1 MKTIGILYLAIALV
15 PAAHAQERAVNLE
28 TTVKATP
35 AQAFA
40 AWSTVD
46 GIKTFF
52 APDGRIEA
60 RSNGLYEIHMNP
72 FAPPGEKGADD
83 MRVLAVQE
91 NKMISF
97 TWNAPPSLPETRK
110 QRTVV
115 IVRFAPV
122 GDTETKVTLH
132 QVGWGDGGE
141 WDKTFEYFGKAW
153 GYVLGNFKKRF
164 EQGPID
170 WTPQLERLKAAMAAQ
185 KK

>member
-1 MKTIGILYLAIALV
+1 MKRLALLCLITIISPMAI
-15 PAAHAQERAVNLE
+15 AQERALNLE

-35 AQAFA
+35 AQAFN
-40 AWSTVD
+40 AWTTTE

-52 APDGRIEA
+52 APDGKVEA

-72 FAPPGEKGADD
+72 LAPPGEKGADD
-83 MRVLAVQE
+83 MRVLAIQE

-97 TWNAPPSLPETRK
+97 TWSAPPSFPEARK

-115 IVRFAPV
+115 ILRFSPV
-122 GDTETKVTLH
+122 SDNETKVTLH
-132 QVGWGDGGE
+132 QTGWGDGGE

-153 GYVLGNFKKRF
+153 AYVLGNFKKRF
-164 EQGPID
+164 EQGPMD
-170 WTPQLERLKAAMAAQ
+170 WAPYLERMKAAMAAQ